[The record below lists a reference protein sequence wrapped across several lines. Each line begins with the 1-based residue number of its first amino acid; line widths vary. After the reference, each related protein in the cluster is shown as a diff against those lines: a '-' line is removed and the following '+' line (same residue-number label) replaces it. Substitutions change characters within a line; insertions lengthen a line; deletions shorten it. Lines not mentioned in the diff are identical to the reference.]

1 MVTYVGGIT
10 RLRGVVQMVEALR
23 ILQTAKL
30 LQVMLNLVGP
40 VIPASLESELDSL
53 IQQYDLEEN
62 VFTPGLAP
70 HEEVFEILYK
80 SHVGIAVLHPDPN
93 YIESLPTKLFEYMA
107 TGLPVIAS
115 NFPLWKEIVEGN
127 RCGSTVNPLDPE
139 EIARAI
145 EYLINHP
152 DEARRMGENGRRAV
166 LEKYNWENESK
177 KLLKLYEGLLE
188 K

>member
-1 MVTYVGGIT
+1 
-10 RLRGVVQMVEALR
+10 
-23 ILQTAKL
+23 
-30 LQVMLNLVGP
+30 
-40 VIPASLESELDSL
+40 
-53 IQQYDLEEN
+53 
-62 VFTPGLAP
+62 
-70 HEEVFEILYK
+70 
-80 SHVGIAVLHPDPN
+80 
-93 YIESLPTKLFEYMA
+93 MA
-107 TGLPVIAS
+107 AGLPVIAS

-127 RCGSTVNPLDPE
+127 KCGLIVNPLDPE

-152 DEARRMGENGRRAV
+152 DEARRMGKNGRRAV